1 MSYRKS
7 VILSTAK
14 NQKSLYARVYTCV
27 RTREKEGDKLF
38 LFLNSLSTNVLPS
51 IFLLPTFFN
60 W

>member
-38 LFLNSLSTNVLPS
+38 LNSLSTNVLS
-51 IFLLPTFFN
+51 INLLATFIFN